1 MPPRGT
7 RDVLPDENRL
17 RDHVVDEAARI
28 FAEYGY
34 GHIQTPTFEETEV
47 FVRGVGT
54 STDIV
59 RKEMYTFPDASGR
72 SLTLRPEGTAP
83 VARAFVDHGM
93 HTQPLPVKFWYLAS
107 MFRYE
112 APQAG
117 RYREHTQL
125 GVEALG
131 SDDPLVDVEV
141 ITLLSD
147 LYDRLGVPDVTLRI
161 SSMGDAES
169 RAAYRPILME
179 YLEAHEDAFDED
191 ERDRMRDNPLRLFD
205 SKREATA
212 RVMAGAPKIA
222 DHLGPAAT
230 EHDDRVRSALDLLG
244 VPYVRDPML
253 VRGFDYYTHTVFE
266 FVCDRLGAQSGIGGG
281 GRYNGL
287 VEELGGPATPG
298 VGFGTGLERITLA
311 LQSTGTAVAP
321 AIDCYLAVPDDDL
334 RRELLPLVR
343 RLRDAGVRC
352 ETDLRG
358 RRLKAMLKHAAG
370 LGAAHVVIIGPRE
383 HERGVATVRD
393 MTTGDQRE
401 VAQSDLADDL
411 RAAVVRTRAAAV
423 SRPSHTEGEPAQ

>member
-7 RDVLPDENRL
+7 RDILPEENRL
-17 RDHVVDEAARI
+17 RDHVVAEAVRI
-28 FAEYGY
+28 FGEYGY

-54 STDIV
+54 STDVV
-59 RKEMYTFPDASGR
+59 RKEMYTFEDGSGR

-125 GVEALG
+125 GIEALG
-131 SDDPLVDVEV
+131 SDDPMVDIEV

-147 LYDRLGVPDVTLRI
+147 FYGRLGVPDVTLRI

-179 YLEAHEDAFDED
+179 YLEAHIDALDAD

-205 SKREATA
+205 AKRESTV
-212 RVMAGAPKIA
+212 RLMADAPKIV
-222 DHLGPAAT
+222 DHLGPAAQA
-230 EHDDRVRSALDLLG
+230 HDERVRAGLDLLG

-266 FVCDRLGAQSGIGGG
+266 FTCDRLGAQSGIGGG

-287 VEELGGPATPG
+287 IEQLGGPATPG

-311 LQSTGTAVAP
+311 LESAEFTPKP
-321 AIDCYLAVPDDDL
+321 AIDCYIAIPDEEL
-334 RRELLPLVR
+334 RVALLPLIR
-343 RLRDAGVRC
+343 DLRNAGIRC

-358 RRLKAMLKHAAG
+358 RRMKAMMKQAAG
-370 LGAAHVVIIGPRE
+370 LGVATTVIIGPRE
-383 HERGVATVRD
+383 HENGVATIRD
-393 MTTGDQRE
+393 MTTGEQRE
-401 VAQSDLADDL
+401 VPQSALVDEL
-411 RAAVVRTRAAAV
+411 RPR
-423 SRPSHTEGEPAQ
+423 

>member
-7 RDVLPDENRL
+7 RDILPPEARL
-17 RDHVVDEAARI
+17 RDHVVAVAGELFAA
-28 FAEYGY
+28 YGY
-34 GHIQTPTFEETEV
+34 GRIQTPMFEETDV

-59 RKEMYTFPDASGR
+59 RKEMYTFTDAGDR

-83 VARAFVDHGM
+83 VARAFVDNGM
-93 HTQPLPVKFWYLAS
+93 HKSQLPVKFWYVAS

-147 LYDRLGVPDVTLRI
+147 LYARLEVPDVTLKL
-161 SSMGDAES
+161 SSMGDPES
-169 RAAYRPILME
+169 REAYRPVLMA
-179 YLEAHEDAFDED
+179 YLESHTDVLDAD

-205 SKREATA
+205 SKRQAVA
-212 RVMAGAPKIA
+212 DLMADAPKIV
-222 DHLGPAAT
+222 DHLGPTARA
-230 EHDDRVRSALDLLG
+230 HHDRVRGALDALG
-244 VPYVRDPML
+244 VAYVDDPML

-266 FVCDRLGAQSGIGGG
+266 FDCARLGAQSGIGGG
-281 GRYNGL
+281 GRYDGL
-287 VEELGGPATPG
+287 IQELGGEATPG

-311 LQSTGTAVAP
+311 LESAGRGDLGP
-321 AIDCYLAVPDDDL
+321 ALDCYIAIPDDDL
-334 RRELLPLVR
+334 RLALLPLVR
-343 RLRDAGVRC
+343 RLRAAGVRC

-358 RRLKAMLKHAAG
+358 RRLKAMMKHAST
-370 LGAAHVVIIGPRE
+370 LGARYTVIIGPRE
-383 HERGVATVRD
+383 HEAGVATVRD

-401 VAQSDLADDL
+401 VPIDDL
-411 RAAVVRTRAAAV
+411 VEAL
-423 SRPSHTEGEPAQ
+423 S

>member
-7 RDVLPDENRL
+7 RDILPGEARL
-17 RDHVVDEAARI
+17 RDRVIAEASRI

-59 RKEMYTFPDASGR
+59 RKEMYTFEDGSGR

-93 HTQPLPVKFWYLAS
+93 HKQQLPVKFWYLAS

-147 LYDRLGVPDVTLRI
+147 LYGRLGVPEVTLRI

-169 RAAYRPILME
+169 REAYRPTLME
-179 YLEAHEDAFDED
+179 YLDAHADVFDED

-205 SKREATA
+205 SKRAATA
-212 RVMAGAPKIA
+212 AVMADAPKIV
-222 DHLGPAAT
+222 DHLGPAAR
-230 EHDDRVRSALDLLG
+230 EHDERVRAGLDLLG

-287 VEELGGPATPG
+287 IEELGGPATPG

-311 LQSTGTAVAP
+311 LESVESVPDSG
-321 AIDCYLAVPDDDL
+321 IDCYVAIPDEAL
-334 RRELLPLVR
+334 RLELLPLLR
-343 RLRDAGVRC
+343 GLRDAGIRC

-358 RRLKAMLKHAAG
+358 RRLKTMLKHADS
-370 LGAAHVVIIGPRE
+370 LGAATVVIIGPRE
-383 HERGVATVRD
+383 HESGVATVRD
-393 MTTGDQRE
+393 MVTGDQRE
-401 VAQSDLADDL
+401 VPQADLVDAL
-411 RAAVVRTRAAAV
+411 SSVMIQVP
-423 SRPSHTEGEPAQ
+423 RPRYGYDVNHPGGTPK

>member
-1 MPPRGT
+1 
-7 RDVLPDENRL
+7 VLPPE
-17 RDHVVDEAARI
+17 ARI
-28 FAEYGY
+28 REHITSTARRIFESYGY
-34 GHIQTPTFEETEV
+34 GRIQTPTFEETDV

-59 RKEMYTFPDASGR
+59 RKEMYTFHDGSDR

-83 VARAFVDHGM
+83 VARAFVEHGM
-93 HTQPLPVKFWYLAS
+93 HKLPLPVKLWYQAS

-141 ITLLSD
+141 IAMLHD
-147 LYDRLGVPDVTLRI
+147 LYTTLGVGGLTLQV

-169 RAAYRPILME
+169 RSAYRPLLME
-179 YLEAHEDAFDED
+179 YLEAHVDVLGPD

-205 SKREATA
+205 SKNPVVREL
-212 RVMAGAPKIA
+212 MADAPKIVE
-222 DHLGPAAT
+222 HLGEEAAS
-230 EHDDRVRSALDLLG
+230 HHNRVRAGLDALG
-244 VPYVRDPML
+244 IAYVDDATL

-266 FVCDRLGAQSGIGGG
+266 FACDLLGAQSAVGGG

-287 VEELGGPATPG
+287 IEELGGQPTPA
-298 VGFGTGLERITLA
+298 VGFGTGIERITLA
-311 LQSTGTAVAP
+311 LEGAATPERAL
-321 AIDCYLAVPDDDL
+321 DCYIAIPDQEL
-334 RRELLPLVR
+334 RVTLLPLIHA
-343 RLRDAGVRC
+343 LRAAGLRC

-358 RRLKAMLKHAAG
+358 RSLKAMMRHASS
-370 LGAAHVVIIGPRE
+370 LGVAACVIIGSRE
-383 HERGVATVRD
+383 YDAGVAVVRD

-401 VAQSDLADDL
+401 VPLDQLLESL
-411 RAAVVRTRAAAV
+411 
-423 SRPSHTEGEPAQ
+423 Q